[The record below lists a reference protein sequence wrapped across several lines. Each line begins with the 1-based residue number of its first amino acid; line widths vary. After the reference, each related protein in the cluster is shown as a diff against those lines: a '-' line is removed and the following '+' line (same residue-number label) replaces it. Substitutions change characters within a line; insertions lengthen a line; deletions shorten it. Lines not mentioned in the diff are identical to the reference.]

1 MSIQNEINV
10 DRRKLFKGAAVTAT
24 AAAVAAM
31 VSAPAAA
38 KSKQSASKLDNDFM
52 KYKANQL
59 EVVEQE
65 LVQPPFLPKHDQVA
79 KGKPKVVKVRLVIEE
94 KLIELEPGV
103 KTWAM
108 TFNGSVPGPMI
119 VVHQYDYLELTL
131 VNPKSSSMMHNIDL
145 HSSTGALGAAGLT
158 HVNPGEE
165 ATVRFRCTKAGVFV
179 YHCAPGDVMI
189 PWHVV
194 SGMNGAMMVLPRE
207 GLTDEVGKPAA
218 YDKAYYIGEQDFYL
232 PKDKNGQYK
241 KYDSPIAGFADTV
254 EVMKSLVPTHI
265 VFNGAKGAITG
276 KNAMTA
282 DVGETVLFIHS
293 QANRDTRPHL
303 IGGHGDLVWER
314 GSFAD
319 KPQTNL
325 ETWFVAGGSAA
336 AAMYTFRQPGI
347 YAYVNHNLTEAIVL
361 GAAAHVKVEGEWD
374 NDLMEQ
380 ISGPHKI

>member
-65 LVQPPFLPKHDQVA
+65 LVQPPFLPKHDQIA